1 MKKAISLL
9 LALMLCLSLCACG
22 GSNEMPEAQVSTDPA
37 TTPEATEPATT
48 EATEPEESEPAP
60 VCVEITLENW
70 QDYFELREYTEFV
83 ENGFGEIDDAKTH
96 WSVVSKDGYTVDE
109 ENCDVTFEFT
119 YDEESVV
126 ATINTET
133 KTVVY
138 GEATGSSTSEPV
150 VETMNNVGQYI
161 GEYTHDRYGEY
172 LTSEFFDLED
182 AQLVSVFDRRVVNV
196 TVLRISGTFS
206 YFE

>member
-1 MKKAISLL
+1 
-9 LALMLCLSLCACG
+9 
-22 GSNEMPEAQVSTDPA
+22 MPEAQVSTDPA
-37 TTPEATEPATT
+37 AAPEATEPETT
-48 EATEPEESEPAP
+48 EATAPEETEPTP
-60 VCVEITLENW
+60 ICVEITLDNW

-83 ENGFGEIDDAKTH
+83 ENGFGEIDDAKTY

-119 YDEESVV
+119 YVEEYVV
-126 ATINTET
+126 ATIDTET

-161 GEYTHDRYGEY
+161 GEYTHDRYGEH
-172 LTSEFFDLED
+172 LTAEFFDMED
-182 AQLVSVFDRRVVNV
+182 AQLVSVFDRRVINV

>member
-9 LALMLCLSLCACG
+9 LVLMLCLSLCACG

-48 EATEPEESEPAP
+48 EATEPEESELTT

-83 ENGFGEIDDAKTH
+83 ENGFGEIDDAKTL